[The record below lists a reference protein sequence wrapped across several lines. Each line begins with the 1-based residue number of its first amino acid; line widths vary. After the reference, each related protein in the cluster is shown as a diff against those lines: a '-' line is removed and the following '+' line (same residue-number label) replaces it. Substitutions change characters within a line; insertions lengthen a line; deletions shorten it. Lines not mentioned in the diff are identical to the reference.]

1 MFSIRKSWDR
11 RARSYHEHAGF
22 PEAARWED
30 DAPTRW
36 ARVDRLDRPDPVL
49 DERPQLYDVN
59 AVAYESIMLGAF
71 AIFHGPENSRAAQL
85 SRPKINDLQLAY
97 SRDGF
102 HWHRPHRE
110 AFIAAS
116 RHWGSWNYGYIH
128 AAGGVCLI
136 VGDELWFYYGAFS
149 GKGSILKPGET
160 GPDYPQDNAMY
171 AGGHT
176 GLATLRRDGFA
187 SMEADGDGVLATR
200 PVVFSGKHLFVNV
213 DAAEGELRVAIVD
226 RLGEVIE
233 PFSRANCRPVRAD
246 GTREPV
252 TWNGGDLATLAKRE
266 VQFRF
271 HLRRGKLYAFWVS
284 PSPAGVSRGY
294 VAAGGPGFS
303 GPVDQ

>member
-1 MFSIRKSWDR
+1 MNTRTFRKR
-11 RARSYHEHAGF
+11 LAGKTMRPRAGRC
-22 PEAARWED
+22 
-30 DAPTRW
+30 
-36 ARVDRLDRPDPVL
+36 VDRLDRPDPVL
-49 DERPQLYDVN
+49 GERPQLYDVN

-102 HWHRPHRE
+102 HWHRPRRE

-136 VGDELWFYYGAFS
+136 VGDELWFYYGASS
-149 GKGSILKPGET
+149 GQGSILKPGET

-187 SMEADGDGVLATR
+187 SMETDGDGVLATR
-200 PVVFSGKHLFVNV
+200 LVVFSGKHLFVNV
-213 DAAEGELRVAIVD
+213 DTAEGELRVEIVD
-226 RLGEVIE
+226 RRGEVIE
-233 PFSRANCRPVRAD
+233 PFSRANCRAVRAD
-246 GTREPV
+246 NTREPV
-252 TWNGGDLATLAKRE
+252 TWNGCDLATLAKRA

-271 HLRRGKLYAFWVS
+271 HLQRGKLYAFWVS